1 MKPDKD
7 HDPMAK
13 IKHKRV
19 LIKLSGEALQGDN
32 ESGIDPGM
40 IEKLARELVALHN
53 NGVEIGCVVG
63 GGNLMRGAN
72 LALKGLDRVTADH
85 MGMLATVM
93 NALALNDQLI
103 QHGAAAAVMS
113 GLEMP
118 QVCEYYTQR
127 DARRRIAAGEIIVF
141 AAGTGSPYF
150 TTDTGASL
158 RAIEIKADL
167 LIKATKVDGIYDRD
181 PVKDGDAVRYTHLFF
196 DQAIDKRL
204 AVMDVAAMILCNDN
218 ALDLV
223 VCDINQPGALL
234 DLARGKQVGTRV
246 TRKEEEK

>member
-1 MKPDKD
+1 MKT
-7 HDPMAK
+7 
-13 IKHKRV
+13 IKHKRI
-19 LIKLSGEALQGDN
+19 LIKLSGEALLGKY

-40 IEKLARELVALHN
+40 IEKLALELIELQDS
-53 NGVEIGCVVG
+53 GVEIGCVVG

-72 LALKGLDRVTADH
+72 LAVNGLDRVTADH

-93 NALALNDQLI
+93 NALALNDQLLR
-103 QHGAAAAVMS
+103 HGASAAVMS
-113 GLEMP
+113 GLDMP
-118 QVCEYYTQR
+118 QVCEFYTQR
-127 DARRRIAAGEIIVF
+127 DARRRIAAGEIIIF

-158 RAIEIKADL
+158 RAIEIQADL

-181 PVKDGDAVRYTHLFF
+181 PVKHADAVRYLHLNF
-196 DQAIDKRL
+196 DQAIDQRL

-223 VCDINQPGALL
+223 VCDINQPGALI

-246 TRKEEEK
+246 TRKEVKQ